1 MYRYK
6 SNTADIKFSEFDNV
20 LDIIDKI
27 QNGKTNLSNVEN
39 NQQKLKYYLG
49 EEKKMKP
56 KNIDQKCKK
65 KHFV

>member
-49 EEKKMKP
+49 E
-56 KNIDQKCKK
+56 KK
-65 KHFV
+65 K